1 MDKFLDD
8 LFAKRGSVREGALS
22 SIVDGLNLNY
32 LHQFAGKN
40 FATLLYRCL
49 NSFKKGSS
57 KEIVLASRALGLL
70 SITVGCGDN
79 AHELY
84 KESLP
89 LISQALRSRTESLLL
104 SVIDCLAIATFVGAN
119 DFEETEAAMQ
129 IIWHFINLKP
139 GDNVVVSKQPASVL
153 SAAISTWSLLLTTVN
168 GWNLNHNYWRGA
180 IPYFLNLL
188 EVDDQ
193 SVCMVAGQAIA
204 LICEMG
210 FLEKFAGNLT
220 TDEISL
226 NEKGKNIKDQ
236 DYSIQELQEI
246 VSNHA
251 KRVLRQNSLQ
261 SAATKTVNG
270 WSNFSQNFLEALEDG
285 RFHEASLKIGKHRL
299 QLHSLSQLLQVNFI
313 KRFLGRGFVPH
324 MVENEFLHDVFNFT
338 PRKQESGVELYS
350 SEREEAVVHLFVP
363 ETRQRDGEDDFGAHR
378 PQRSAYRKAKTQL
391 LNKQRM
397 LKGEELRPYD
407 D

>member
-22 SIVDGLNLNY
+22 SIVDGLNFNY
-32 LHQFAGKN
+32 RRF
-40 FATLLYRCL
+40 
-49 NSFKKGSS
+49 
-57 KEIVLASRALGLL
+57 L

-89 LISQALRSRTESLLL
+89 LISQALKSRTESLLL

-119 DFEETEAAMQ
+119 DFEETEASMQ

-139 GDNVVVSKQPASVL
+139 GDNVVVSKQSASVL
-153 SAAISTWSLLLTTVN
+153 SAAVSAWSLLLTTVD
-168 GWNLNHNYWRGA
+168 GWNLNHNYWQGA
-180 IPYFLNLL
+180 IPYFLDLL

-193 SVCMVAGQAIA
+193 CVCMAAGEAIA

-210 FLEKFAGNLT
+210 FLEKFAGNPT
-220 TDEISL
+220 SDEIGS
-226 NEKGKNIKDQ
+226 NEKGKNIKDR

-251 KRVLRQNSLQ
+251 KRVSRQNLLQ
-261 SAATKTVNG
+261 GAATKTVNG
-270 WSNFSQNFLEALEDG
+270 WSNFSQNVLEALEDG

-299 QLHSLSQLLQVNFI
+299 QLHSLSQLLQVNSI

-324 MVENEFLHDVFNFT
+324 MLENEFLHDVFNFT
-338 PRKQESGVELYS
+338 PREQESGAELYS

-363 ETRQRDGEDDFGAHR
+363 ETRQLDGEDDFGRVQR
-378 PQRSAYRKAKTQL
+378 PQRSAFRKAKTQL
-391 LNKQRM
+391 LKQQAC
-397 LKGEELRPYD
+397 
-407 D
+407 

>member
-22 SIVDGLNLNY
+22 SIVDGLNFNY
-32 LHQFAGKN
+32 RRQFAGKN

-57 KEIVLASRALGLL
+57 KEIVLASHALGFL

-89 LISQALRSRTESLLL
+89 LISQALKSRTESLLL
-104 SVIDCLAIATFVGAN
+104 SV
-119 DFEETEAAMQ
+119 
-129 IIWHFINLKP
+129 
-139 GDNVVVSKQPASVL
+139 VVSKQSASVL
-153 SAAISTWSLLLTTVN
+153 SAAISAWSLLLTTVD
-168 GWNLNHNYWRGA
+168 GWNLNHNYWQGA
-180 IPYFLNLL
+180 IPYFLDLL

-193 SVCMVAGQAIA
+193 CVCMAAGEAIA

-210 FLEKFAGNLT
+210 FLEKFAGNPT
-220 TDEISL
+220 SDEIGS
-226 NEKGKNIKDQ
+226 NEKGKNIKDR

-251 KRVLRQNSLQ
+251 KRVSRQNLLQ
-261 SAATKTVNG
+261 GAATKTVNG
-270 WSNFSQNFLEALEDG
+270 WSNFSQNVLEALEDG

-324 MVENEFLHDVFNFT
+324 ML
-338 PRKQESGVELYS
+338 
-350 SEREEAVVHLFVP
+350 AVVHLFVP
-363 ETRQRDGEDDFGAHR
+363 ETRQLDGEDDFGRVQR
-378 PQRSAYRKAKTQL
+378 PQRSAFRKAKTQL

-397 LKGEELRPYD
+397 LKGEELRAYD